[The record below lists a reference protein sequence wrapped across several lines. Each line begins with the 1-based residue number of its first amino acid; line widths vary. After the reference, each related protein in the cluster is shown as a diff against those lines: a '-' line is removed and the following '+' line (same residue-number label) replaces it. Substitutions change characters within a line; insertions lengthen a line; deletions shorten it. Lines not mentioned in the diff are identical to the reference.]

1 MSLTLFGC
9 AAKSRPVIP
18 ISQDVIVLREDG
30 CRGRASDN
38 DKVLLGVVTYN
49 ELAQFLNW
57 CVQQRLLPDP
67 VNPPQPEVVPD
78 DLTCPGIT
86 NDELKLNA
94 LLMTRQGVA
103 RLANDLNTCVA
114 NGQARE
120 DAQREAE
127 KEKRDI

>member
-1 MSLTLFGC
+1 M
-9 AAKSRPVIP
+9 
-18 ISQDVIVLREDG
+18 
-30 CRGRASDN
+30 
-38 DKVLLGVVTYN
+38 LGVVTYN

-57 CVQQRLLPDP
+57 CVQQKLLPEP

-120 DAQREAE
+120 DSQREAE
-127 KEKRDI
+127 KDKRDI